1 MTAPYLSLA
10 PLVAWRGLPRPLD
23 WPALFGRSAPLELEI
38 GCGNGEVLVRR
49 ALARPGLNLVGLDE
63 DWLSARRSLRRINL
77 AGAANVRLLQAEA
90 GLALERL
97 FAPES
102 LGRAACFFPRPWP
115 RPREAGRRLLNRR
128 FLRLLG
134 SRLAPGGSLRVLTDA
149 VAYAQWVLEQAAGS
163 GFTARARRVP
173 PGLDSKYERKWQ
185 GQGQQEFYELT
196 LEKTEHLTW
205 PNPEEPRLHYPRLES
220 FDPARLAPFE
230 DWGPISVL
238 CKDVLYDP
246 AQGRA
251 LLRMV
256 VLEEGLEQSFYLE
269 VLPEADGHLL
279 RPAPGCGLLPSL
291 GVQRALKV
299 AAARLQGE

>member
-1 MTAPYLSLA
+1 MTAPYISLA
-10 PLVAWRGLPRPLD
+10 PLVAWRSLPRPLD
-23 WPALFGRSAPLELEI
+23 WPALFGREAPLELEI

-49 ALARPGLNLVGLDE
+49 AQAHPELNLIGLDE
-63 DWLSARRSLRRINL
+63 DWSSVRRGLRRINL
-77 AGAANVRLLQAEA
+77 AGAANVRLLQTEA

-97 FAPES
+97 FASAS
-102 LGRAACFFPRPWP
+102 LSRAACFFPRPWP
-115 RPREAGRRLLNRR
+115 RPRDAGRRLLSTR

-149 VAYAQWVLEQAAGS
+149 HDYAAWVLEQAAGS
-163 GFTARARRVP
+163 GFRAAVRRVP
-173 PGLDSKYERKWQ
+173 PGLDSKYERKWM
-185 GQGQQEFYELT
+185 GQGQEEFHELT
-196 LEKTEHLTW
+196 LAKTEHLDW
-205 PNPEEPRLHYPRLES
+205 PNPKEPKLRYPRLPR

-230 DWGPISVL
+230 DWGEVGVL

-246 AQGRA
+246 VRGRA

-256 VLEEGLEQSFYLE
+256 VLEEGLEQAFYLE
-269 VLPEADGHLL
+269 VLPDQGGHLL

-299 AAARLQGE
+299 TAARLQDD